1 MITSIWCYGN
11 ASRNRI
17 QKNGIFFRHF
27 LFFQKLSEIPQNL
40 FLEEFPFF
48 YLFPW
53 FLGQIPV
60 QTGLIFLRD
69 FPIIWFCFPFF
80 LVCFRFSKKVLN
92 SLFVDWFPFFWVQF
106 LILESVSGFQKSFKF
121 SVYWSVSSVLDQ
133 FPLFL
138 GPFLVFKKSF
148 KFSIVDWFPRILGPI
163 PHFLG
168 PFPVF
173 KKSFKFSVW

>member
-11 ASRNRI
+11 ASTRNRI

-69 FPIIWFCFPFF
+69 FPIIWICFPFF

-121 SVYWSVSSVLDQ
+121 SVYWLVSSVLDQ

-148 KFSIVDWFPRILGPI
+148 KFSICWLVSSYFGSNSS
-163 PHFLG
+163 FFG
-168 PFPVF
+168 SVSGFQ
-173 KKSFKFSVW
+173 KKF

>member
-11 ASRNRI
+11 ASTRNRI

-69 FPIIWFCFPFF
+69 FLLIWICFPFF

-121 SVYWSVSSVLDQ
+121 SVYWLVS
-133 FPLFL
+133 F
-138 GPFLVFKKSF
+138 
-148 KFSIVDWFPRILGPI
+148 
-163 PHFLG
+163 FLG
-168 PFPVF
+168 PFPHFLGSFLVF
-173 KKSFKFSVW
+173 KTKF